1 MHFCSFIA
9 DEEVG
14 GHDGMAKYVLSKE
27 FKDLNIGFALDEGLA
42 SEDNKIPLFYGERN
56 VYWVKFKCT
65 GKQKIRQIVM
75 IFSTFFCILGNP
87 GHGSRFIENT
97 AAEKVQHLTNKL
109 LGFRE
114 EQKKIYN
121 SSPDMTLGDVTTVNL
136 TYMSGGV
143 QMNVVPNEFTIGFD
157 IRITP
162 TTKLEKF
169 EAMIRK
175 WIGEAG
181 GKKYLFLGAKIHRS
195 RFYIILIMPN
205 CPFF

>member
-1 MHFCSFIA
+1 
-9 DEEVG
+9 
-14 GHDGMAKYVLSKE
+14 MAKYVLSKE

-42 SEDNKIPLFYGERN
+42 SADNKIPLFYGERN
-56 VYWVKFKCT
+56 VFWVKFKCT
-65 GKQKIRQIVM
+65 GNKNFVKL
-75 IFSTFFCILGNP
+75 SSWTKHFFGILGNP

-97 AAEKVQHLTNKL
+97 AAEKVQFLTNKL
-109 LGFRE
+109 LGYRE
-114 EQKKIYN
+114 EQKKIFN

-169 EAMIRK
+169 EGMIRK

-181 GKKYLFLGAKIHRS
+181 GKKYLFLSANLYRS
-195 RFYIILIMPN
+195 RFYIILILSKLSN
-205 CPFF
+205 FVHFSKVCP